1 MPRKCTV
8 KECKKYAKWKS
19 TNEQNSNEQNSNEQ
33 NSNEQNV
40 QEFVIY
46 SCNEHMHCL
55 QGITLV
61 RVVSNPCKIC
71 TIETPNDITEATY
84 GPIINGKRTRH
95 YCKRHVPNHR
105 KRSIKKKIVKTRRC
119 VYCYTTPSYTDDTT
133 HDNDDN
139 DDGTTHSDGTST
151 TNSTTNRTS
160 TRTRLFCSKHR
171 PRPKINSNDNNN
183 NNNT

>member
-19 TNEQNSNEQNSNEQ
+19 T
-33 NSNEQNV
+33 NEQNV

-95 YCKRHVPNHR
+95 YCKRHVPIHR

-160 TRTRLFCSKHR
+160 RLFCSKHR

-183 NNNT
+183 NTSTTTNEEN